1 MPKFQSLGAKAAGL
15 VVALCVACCAVLLVL
30 SHFALR
36 ADGDLDMSKDA
47 LAARGRAEDVL
58 AKIGHRVET
67 YASIYATNPE
77 VVAAVQSGDKARL
90 RETFVRLFA
99 QIRQLDPVIGTLEV
113 TDAKGVIIMRG
124 HNPNTAGDDKSK
136 EPLVAKVLAGQPA
149 SGLSVS
155 AASGEVTTE
164 ALRPITLNGQRLGIL
179 KLGSRFRADTAA
191 EIKRLTGAEA
201 VMIYKGKVNAATLPD
216 LTSFAIPDGALAA
229 DATATMNLSGRA
241 FEVSALSLPI
251 AGADPLT
258 VVTLSDRGP
267 RQAALVAFELSLAG
281 KALLL
286 LLVLVPIVALI
297 SRRSV
302 RSIEQLTG
310 VMKALTAGRLDVAVP
325 HQDRKDEIGAM
336 AVAIGVFRENAD
348 RVRALEADERLTAAE
363 RSARAE
369 AMAQVVAQVGAVVER
384 AARGD
389 FSGRVAAGAVGPDL
403 QTLVESVNLINQ
415 VIDRATDEFA
425 TVLDAV
431 AEGDLTQ
438 EVETAYE
445 GRLGDLQRAINGTVH
460 KLGATVATIQATAAQ
475 IGLSAREITTG
486 ANDLSQR
493 TEQQAASLE
502 ETAATTEQLA
512 ASVKHSATASR
523 RSVALAEQTT
533 SIAGQGGA
541 IVADAVDAMA
551 RIEQSSGKIAEITT
565 VIDGIAF
572 QTNLLALNA
581 AVEAAR
587 AGEAGKGFAVVAS
600 EVRTLA
606 QRSGEAAR
614 DIKLLIA
621 SSGAEV
627 TQGVALVRSTG
638 EVLTNIVASA
648 GDLSGQITQIAAAT
662 GEQSIG
668 IDAMAQVV
676 AQMDEM
682 TQQNASLSEESAA
695 SAISLSEQI
704 DRLNQMVDGF
714 RTRDRAAA
722 RPTPFRAAA

>member
-1 MPKFQSLGAKAAGL
+1 
-15 VVALCVACCAVLLVL
+15 
-30 SHFALR
+30 H
-36 ADGDLDMSKDA
+36 
-47 LAARGRAEDVL
+47 
-58 AKIGHRVET
+58 
-67 YASIYATNPE
+67 
-77 VVAAVQSGDKARL
+77 
-90 RETFVRLFA
+90 
-99 QIRQLDPVIGTLEV
+99 
-113 TDAKGVIIMRG
+113 
-124 HNPNTAGDDKSK
+124 
-136 EPLVAKVLAGQPA
+136 
-149 SGLSVS
+149 
-155 AASGEVTTE
+155 
-164 ALRPITLNGQRLGIL
+164 
-179 KLGSRFRADTAA
+179 
-191 EIKRLTGAEA
+191 
-201 VMIYKGKVNAATLPD
+201 
-216 LTSFAIPDGALAA
+216 
-229 DATATMNLSGRA
+229 
-241 FEVSALSLPI
+241 
-251 AGADPLT
+251 
-258 VVTLSDRGP
+258 
-267 RQAALVAFELSLAG
+267 
-281 KALLL
+281 
-286 LLVLVPIVALI
+286 
-297 SRRSV
+297 
-302 RSIEQLTG
+302 
-310 VMKALTAGRLDVAVP
+310 
-325 HQDRKDEIGAM
+325 RKDEIGAM

-648 GDLSGQITQIAAAT
+648 GDLSGQITQIAAAS

-682 TQQNASLSEESAA
+682 TQQNASLSEQSAA
-695 SAISLSEQI
+695 SAIS
-704 DRLNQMVDGF
+704 
-714 RTRDRAAA
+714 
-722 RPTPFRAAA
+722 